1 MTYKD
6 YKSMADEDIIE
17 CVRMGDGRAA
27 EYLLEKY
34 KEFVKRK
41 ARTLYLIG
49 GDNDDLIQE
58 GMIGLYK
65 AIQGFDETKAASFY
79 HFAQICVN
87 RQLYT
92 AVEASQRKKH
102 SPLNSY
108 ISLDSVVADEE
119 SSHPR
124 ADMIAAGISP
134 EELVIGRE
142 SAIQLK
148 KEIMEHLSAF
158 EREVI
163 KLYLG
168 GDGYVKIAEKLNK
181 DEKSIDNAL
190 QRVKTK
196 IRNYIG
202 GKE

>member
-1 MTYKD
+1 MTDKD
-6 YKSMADEDIIE
+6 FKSMADEDIIE

-34 KEFVKRK
+34 KELVKRK
-41 ARTLYLIG
+41 ARTLY
-49 GDNDDLIQE
+49 DLIQE

-65 AIQGFDETKAASFY
+65 AIQGFDETKASSFY

-108 ISLDSVVADEE
+108 ISLDSVAADEE
-119 SSHPR
+119 SAHPR
-124 ADMIAAGISP
+124 TDMLASGISP

-142 SAIQLK
+142 SAMQLK
-148 KEIMEHLSAF
+148 KEIMENLSVF

-168 GDGYVKIAEKLNK
+168 GDGYIKIAEKLNR

-202 GKE
+202 GKA

>member
-6 YKSMADEDIIE
+6 FKSMTDEEIIG
-17 CVRMGDGRAA
+17 CVRQGDGGAV

-34 KEFVKRK
+34 KELVKGK

-49 GDNDDLIQE
+49 GDGDDLIQE

-65 AIQGFDETKAASFY
+65 AIQGFDGTKESSFY
-79 HFAQICVN
+79 HFAQLCVN

-108 ISLDSVVADEE
+108 ISLDSVAADEQAYHHGSE
-119 SSHPR
+119 
-124 ADMIAAGISP
+124 MINAGISP

-142 SAIQLK
+142 SAIQLRH
-148 KEIMEHLSAF
+148 EIMKSLSAF
-158 EREVI
+158 ECEVI
-163 KLYLG
+163 KLYLDG
-168 GDGYVKIAEKLNK
+168 AGYVKIAEKLNK

-190 QRVKTK
+190 QRIKTK
-196 IRNYIG
+196 IRNHIG
-202 GKE
+202 GKA

>member
-1 MTYKD
+1 MTHKNFE
-6 YKSMADEDIIE
+6 SMTDEQIIS
-17 CVRMGDGRAA
+17 CIRQGDDDAV
-27 EYLLEKY
+27 EYLLERY
-34 KEFVKRK
+34 KELVKGK

-49 GDNDDLIQE
+49 GDGDDLIQE

-65 AIQGFDETKAASFY
+65 AIRDFDETKASSFY
-79 HFAQICVN
+79 YFAQLCVN

-102 SPLNSY
+102 SPLNGY
-108 ISLDSVVADEE
+108 ISLDSVAADEE
-119 SSHPR
+119 AYHR
-124 ADMIAAGISP
+124 GADMINAGISP

-142 SAIQLK
+142 SAIQFK
-148 KEIMEHLSAF
+148 KDIMDSLSVF

-168 GDGYVKIAEKLNK
+168 GAGYVKIAEKLNR

-190 QRVKTK
+190 QRIKTK
-196 IRNYIG
+196 IRNHIG
-202 GKE
+202 GKA

>member
-1 MTYKD
+1 MTD
-6 YKSMADEDIIE
+6 ECFKSMTDEQIVIHIQN
-17 CVRMGDGRAA
+17 GDNRAM

-34 KEFVKRK
+34 KDLAKCK

-49 GDNDDLIQE
+49 GDGDDLIQE

-65 AIQGFDETKAASFY
+65 AIQGFDETKHSSFY
-79 HFAQICVN
+79 HFAEICVN

-92 AVEASQRKKH
+92 AVKASQRKKH

-108 ISLDSVVADEE
+108 ISLESMAADEE
-119 SSHPR
+119 NRPH
-124 ADMIAAGISP
+124 AEAFIAGLSP

-142 SAIQLK
+142 SALQLK
-148 KEIMEHLSAF
+148 REIVKNLSSF
-158 EREVI
+158 EQQVI
-163 KLYLG
+163 KLYLSG
-168 GDGYVKIAEKLNK
+168 MGYVKIAEKLNK
-181 DEKSIDNAL
+181 SEKSIDNAL
-190 QRVKTK
+190 QRIKTK